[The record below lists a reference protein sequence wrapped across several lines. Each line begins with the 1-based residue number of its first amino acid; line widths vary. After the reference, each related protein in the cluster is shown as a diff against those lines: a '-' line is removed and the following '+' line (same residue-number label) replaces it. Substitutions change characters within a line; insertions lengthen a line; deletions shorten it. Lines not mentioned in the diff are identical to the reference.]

1 MSGFLLVIGLLLDL
15 ISGPV
20 AEHRV
25 QIVITQFKLL
35 FIYLLFYIY
44 LKCSYQRQLLHEQSN
59 F

>member
-44 LKCSYQRQLLHEQSN
+44 LKCSYQTQLLHEQSN